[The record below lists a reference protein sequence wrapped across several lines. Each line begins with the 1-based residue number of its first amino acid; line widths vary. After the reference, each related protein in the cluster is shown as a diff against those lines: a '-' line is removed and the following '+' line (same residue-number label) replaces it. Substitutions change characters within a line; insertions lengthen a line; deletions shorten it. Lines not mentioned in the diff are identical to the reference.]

1 MKKLL
6 LTIVALGVGLTA
18 FAQGPEL
25 KLPEDKELADMAKRK
40 FAISVDEM
48 SIKRYGEA
56 AKALNWLVKNTPDLY
71 DGLYINGY
79 KAYEELAEATNN
91 EAKKDLYLDSMF
103 FFFNKKAEVF
113 ELSDLEK
120 NNKAYRYYKYWKSNR
135 DKIGEGMEAYKV
147 AYENPSEVINN
158 NIVSYMDMARR
169 YKAYGNPLSDQEA
182 LDIYGKVLEVIDM
195 KIAAG
200 EDEEKQ
206 ERYRGVVNGILTQII
221 GEGFDCEFIEQN
233 LAPPLDRGEDV
244 KLAKKVLSLL
254 LDKGC
259 TESPYFEKAAEII
272 QAKEPNAG
280 FAKILGQRAASRKDY
295 SKASAFYME
304 ALSMTEE
311 NDKKA
316 DLHLDIAKLNQL
328 KGDKAAA
335 RAEALKAVEL
345 SKELSKEAYE
355 LLGDLYFGSFEQC
368 AKQVSQI
375 DDRAVFMIAHDMY
388 TKAGA
393 SSKMANAKAQFPT
406 ISDVFTANKKEG
418 DPIKVG
424 CWINANT
431 TIKVRP
437 SN

>member
-79 KAYEELAEATNN
+79 KAYEELAEATND

-244 KLAKKVLSLL
+244 KLAKK
-254 LDKGC
+254 
-259 TESPYFEKAAEII
+259 
-272 QAKEPNAG
+272 
-280 FAKILGQRAASRKDY
+280 
-295 SKASAFYME
+295 SA
-304 ALSMTEE
+304 
-311 NDKKA
+311 
-316 DLHLDIAKLNQL
+316 
-328 KGDKAAA
+328 
-335 RAEALKAVEL
+335 
-345 SKELSKEAYE
+345 
-355 LLGDLYFGSFEQC
+355 
-368 AKQVSQI
+368 
-375 DDRAVFMIAHDMY
+375 
-388 TKAGA
+388 
-393 SSKMANAKAQFPT
+393 
-406 ISDVFTANKKEG
+406 
-418 DPIKVG
+418 
-424 CWINANT
+424 
-431 TIKVRP
+431 
-437 SN
+437 